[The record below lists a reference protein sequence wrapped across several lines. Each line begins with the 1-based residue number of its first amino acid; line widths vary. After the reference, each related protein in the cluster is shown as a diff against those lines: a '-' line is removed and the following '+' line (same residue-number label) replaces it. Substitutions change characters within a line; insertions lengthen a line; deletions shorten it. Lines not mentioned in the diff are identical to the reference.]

1 MREEAIAV
9 LEESKRQNEIMR
21 DNPSTFWASHQMA
34 AGVNNAKRRIEALD
48 VALSALRPVSREQVE
63 KVWRGCPECKPR
75 CGLCIHIGAWD
86 KYGKPYV
93 CEQCADCSN
102 FKSDQKFC
110 EVCGAP
116 MTDEAAQMVMERME
130 TLHENRD

>member
-1 MREEAIAV
+1 MMTREEAIELKAAV
-9 LEESKRQNEIMR
+9 GRLMYSNNKDVR
-21 DNPSTFWASHQMA
+21 DY
-34 AGVNNAKRRIEALD
+34 NALIDFIE
-48 VALSALRPVSREQVE
+48 SALRPVTREQVE